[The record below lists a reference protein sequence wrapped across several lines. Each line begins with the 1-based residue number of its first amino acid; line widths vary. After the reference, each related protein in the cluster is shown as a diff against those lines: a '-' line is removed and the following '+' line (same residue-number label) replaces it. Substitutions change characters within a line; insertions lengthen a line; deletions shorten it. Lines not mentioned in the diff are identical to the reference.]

1 MSDKNED
8 SIEERIKQLKVLDLL
23 EKGKKT
29 SKDMAEKL
37 GLDEGKVDQVVE
49 KLKDKGYIKE
59 DSKAG
64 EMVFQVTERGKKEI
78 PELVEETVEET
89 GEFVEDLKETFKD
102 HLKPLIPKIKV
113 EMPEEDD

>member
-29 SKDMAEKL
+29 SKDIAEKL
-37 GLDEGKVDQVVE
+37 GLDKEKADDIVE
-49 KLKDKGYIKE
+49 KLKDKRYIKE

-64 EMVFQVTERGKKEI
+64 EIAFQVTERGKEEI
-78 PELVEETVEET
+78 PELVEETVDET

-102 HLKPLIPKIKV
+102 HLKPLIPRIEV